1 MSSNILAINNELTNI
16 DEPATIL
23 DNKEL
28 NNFVRNYQKFVYHT
42 ALRYTKDY
50 DLSEDITQ
58 EVFLKALRNFNK
70 FQNKSSIKTWLY
82 RITINECKNQFRRK
96 KIFNFF
102 NFTSREE
109 EGNEIEDRVFISNT
123 NPENQYLM
131 KETELLFLKAYQE
144 LPEKQRE
151 TFALRYF
158 DELSYEEISEILGTS
173 IGGLKAN
180 YYQAVRKIA
189 KKLNYEIGAQNG

>member
-58 EVFLKALRNFNK
+58 EVFLKALKNINK
-70 FQNKSSIKTWLY
+70 FKNKSSIKTWLY

-96 KIFNFF
+96 KLFNFF

>member
-1 MSSNILAINNELTNI
+1 MSSNILAINKELTNI
-16 DEPATIL
+16 EESTTKL
-23 DNKEL
+23 DNKEI
-28 NNFVRNYQKFVYHT
+28 NNFVRSYQKFVYHT

-58 EVFLKALRNFNK
+58 EVFLKALKNIYK

-131 KETELLFLKAYQE
+131 KETELLFLKVYQE

-189 KKLNYEIGAQNG
+189 KKLNYEIGT